1 MAQPEQSRLLRLA
14 DELLIQIAQHIDSSQ
29 DLCSLAVTCSRLQ
42 GFAEP
47 VLYSSIL
54 IRNGSKALKLFNAI
68 LRRSGRA
75 LFVRKLHI
83 RYRSDGEAGI
93 EILNLALLHLL
104 KLKELLIEA
113 PCCNDTP
120 SQRADFQSQGKIDYA
135 TYFEFASSMTLGP
148 QPQVQIP
155 LETLVLHSHN
165 VRGPDRRA
173 FDMGK
178 NAVIF
183 LHPTLR
189 NLTISCFDIGENIK
203 SYLSASKNS
212 TVLRSLIFDECNI
225 TTDGLAAILSVP
237 KALESLT
244 IGERIHHRSNHEPL
258 GRHPAKFLKALA
270 LQERSLTYVKHI
282 GGRTDLPHK
291 STQLSLATFSNIKN
305 MKLDADSILTR
316 ILKETAPPWAPTIP
330 PNLKLCLLLP
340 CDELYLNDEDD
351 VWYSPVMSMV
361 EWLGRVS
368 NLDIVVDFD
377 GRNNMDRV
385 IQSLWKGR
393 LGPRL
398 LKQILRLVGPGR
410 EHGRLD
416 KRSLR
421 ISVVRWTGFIPPYM
435 YGEEL
440 PQEELIFDSDD
451 YISGVDESLEGCEG
465 SDAPEGEDDLVDL
478 VEFLS

>member
-1 MAQPEQSRLLRLA
+1 MTQPGQSRLLRLA
-14 DELLIQIAQHIDSSQ
+14 DELLIQIAQHVTSNR

-54 IRNGSKALKLFNAI
+54 VRNGNRALKLFTAI
-68 LRRSGRA
+68 LRRSSRA
-75 LFVRKLHI
+75 LFVRKIHI
-83 RYRSDGEAGI
+83 RYKSDGDDGI

-135 TYFEFASSMTLGP
+135 AYFDFASSMTIHP
-148 QPQVQIP
+148 QPHVQIP
-155 LETLVLHSHN
+155 LESLVLHSHN
-165 VRGPDRRA
+165 TRGPDRQA

-203 SYLSASKNS
+203 SYISASKNS

-237 KALESLT
+237 KALERLT
-244 IGERIHHRSNHEPL
+244 IGERLFHQSRHEPL
-258 GRHPAKFLKALA
+258 GRYPARFLKALA

-282 GGRTDLPHK
+282 GGHTGLSHQ

-305 MKLDADSILTR
+305 MKLATDSILTK
-316 ILKETAPPWAPTIP
+316 ILKETAPPWSPTIP
-330 PNLKLCLLLP
+330 PNLQLCLLLP
-340 CDELYLNDEDD
+340 SYDFNFDYQDD
-351 VWYSPVMSMV
+351 VWYTPMMSII
-361 EWLGRVS
+361 EWLGIVS
-368 NLDIVVDFD
+368 NLDIVVDLN
-377 GRNNMDRV
+377 GRNSKDHV
-385 IQSLWKGR
+385 IQGLWKGKD
-393 LGPRL
+393 GPRR
-398 LKQILRLVGPGR
+398 LKHILRLLASPSP
-410 EHGRLD
+410 EQARLN
-416 KRSLR
+416 KRRLR

-435 YGEEL
+435 YGEQL
-440 PQEELIFDSDD
+440 PEEELVFDSDA
-451 YISGVDESLEGCEG
+451 YVPELQESLEGSEVSEALEG
-465 SDAPEGEDDLVDL
+465 DDDDDLVDL
-478 VEFLS
+478 A